1 VPSRPHNRTGPFYGV
16 TLILMKILLRSS
28 VLVCILMTVAQTAS
42 LAATV
47 TTLIGTGQAGF
58 SDNEVNNPY
67 GLAIGPDGALYF
79 CDLNNSRIRRIDLT
93 TKRVTTIAGNGQKG
107 YKGDGGPAVD
117 ASLNMPHE
125 LLFDAKGD
133 LYIAERDN
141 HVIRKVDMKT
151 GIISTAAGTGMR
163 GFSGDGG
170 LATKAQLNQP
180 HSIVLDRDGSILIC
194 DIGNH
199 RIRRLHLDTGII
211 ETYAGTG
218 ETKETPEGAPVKG
231 TPVTG
236 PRTIV
241 RAANGDL
248 YLALREGN
256 AIYRIDAR
264 TQTYHRLAGTGE
276 LGFSG
281 DGGPALQATFGGSAT
296 GGAARLAGPKG
307 LALGSDDSLYVADTE
322 SHAIRKINLKTGII
336 TTVLGTGQIGDGP
349 ESDPLKCKL
358 NRPHSVLFS
367 KGVLYVG
374 DSEANRIL
382 VLR

>member
-1 VPSRPHNRTGPFYGV
+1 MKVLPFF
-16 TLILMKILLRSS
+16 
-28 VLVCILMTVAQTAS
+28 CALMTVAGACS
-42 LAATV
+42 SAATV
-47 TTLIGTGQAGF
+47 TTLIGSGKAGF
-58 SDNEVNNPY
+58 SDTEVNNPY

-79 CDLNNSRIRRIDLT
+79 CDLENSRIRRMDLA
-93 TKRVTTIAGNGQKG
+93 TKRVTTIAGNGQKA

-163 GFSGDGG
+163 GFAGDGG
-170 LATKAQLNQP
+170 PGVKAQFNQP
-180 HSIVLDRDGSILIC
+180 HSIVLDRDGSMLIC

-199 RIRRLHLDTGII
+199 RIRRLHLDTGMI

-256 AIYRIDAR
+256 AIYRIDAK

-276 LGFSG
+276 LGFTG
-281 DGGPALQATFGGSAT
+281 DGGPALQAKFGGSAT

-307 LALGSDDSLYVADTE
+307 LALADDSLYVADTE
-322 SHAIRKINLKTGII
+322 SHAIRKIDLKTGII
-336 TTVLGTGQIGDGP
+336 STVLGTGQIGDGP
-349 ESDPLKCKL
+349 EPDPLKCKL
-358 NRPHSVLFS
+358 NRPHSVLFAN
-367 KGVLYVG
+367 GVLYVG
-374 DSEANRIL
+374 DSEANRIR